1 MTLRDDL
8 VRDEGIR
15 LRPYR
20 CTAGKLTIGVG
31 RNLDDNGITHA
42 EAIALL
48 DNDIRRVRAECR
60 RELDWFTGLDPARQD
75 VVLNMVFNL
84 GITRFM
90 LFHQT
95 IAYIKRGNYSAA
107 ADQML
112 KSLWSRQVGA
122 RAQRLARKMRD
133 GT

>member
-1 MTLRDDL
+1 MSLRDDL

-15 LRPYR
+15 LKPYR

-31 RNLDDNGITHA
+31 RNLDDNGISHA

-48 DNDIRRVRAECR
+48 DNDIARVKAECGKAFAWFGA
-60 RELDWFTGLDPARQD
+60 LDDSRQD
-75 VVLNMVFNL
+75 VILNMVFNL
-84 GITRFM
+84 GVTRFSQ
-90 LFHQT
+90 FHQT
-95 IAYIKRGNYSAA
+95 IQHISRGEYSAA

-112 KSLWSRQVGA
+112 KSLWAKQVGS
-122 RAQRLARKMRD
+122 RAVRLARKMRE

>member
-1 MTLRDDL
+1 MSLRDDL

-15 LRPYR
+15 LKPYR

-31 RNLDDNGITHA
+31 RNLDDNGISHA

-48 DNDIRRVRAECR
+48 DNDIARVKAECGKAFAWFGA
-60 RELDWFTGLDPARQD
+60 LDDARQD

-84 GITRFM
+84 GVTRFSQ
-90 LFHQT
+90 FHQT
-95 IAYIKRGNYSAA
+95 IQHISRGEYSAA

-112 KSLWSRQVGA
+112 KSLWAKQVGS
-122 RAQRLARKMRD
+122 RAVRLARKMRE